1 MLSIAGRSHRS
12 HPAEPMRL
20 QAFSALIATAV
31 VVALGAP
38 LPALAQPAPTELA
51 LALRSINRQLD
62 FARARLAEADDV
74 TGTGPVERLTR
85 AEVAAY
91 TDDHPRAAMLL
102 IDLVSRPGFADHPA
116 HPEAMSLLG
125 ESLWAIGLHRAAVEA
140 LREAL
145 ASPRQIP
152 SAYRRRLAQ
161 YLARAGAGEPLDR
174 VREYWQR
181 AQAIAPPA
189 EPSDAELSLAYHYG
203 RALFRGGALDEA
215 AAVFEGIPVDGP
227 DGLRARYFRGVV
239 ALKQGETL
247 VAAEAFE
254 AARAAW
260 AARAAVELE
269 APAPSGVIEAGE
281 IEAAGPAREVTT
293 RDDAPEAALADALT
307 ADDPRRDLRRMGAV
321 IHLALARMAAAEG
334 DDARAWQLYRE
345 VSRGDPDHAQALA
358 EGTFVLFRLGEYAW
372 CVRLIDQLLA
382 GRGDDLSA
390 AQLALW
396 RAQLLARDAQYDAAR
411 ASYEALEASMKR
423 RRDELEGQLAGDQR
437 LFPAAALAWSAP
449 EDARQARQLEAELV
463 WQEETLAEAESAA
476 SALVRLAQAGGAGGA
491 GGALPTVRDGE
502 ALAARLEARL
512 AGVEA
517 QIAGLAG
524 ADSADAAELSASAAR
539 LRGRLA
545 KFRAALGRHDA
556 VFQARLARVVEAEL
570 PEVARLQAALAAE
583 TAIVAALAADLR
595 GIARVNLDAFA
606 AEALFGQVD
615 LAWWR
620 KEEIS
625 ARMRAVSAARD
636 AALRAL
642 DEAGAGEGAG
652 DAAGEPASD
661 AANPASDAATE
672 DPKPDRQTS
681 PAPGG

>member
-1 MLSIAGRSHRS
+1 MGCGR
-12 HPAEPMRL
+12 
-20 QAFSALIATAV
+20 
-31 VVALGAP
+31 
-38 LPALAQPAPTELA
+38 
-51 LALRSINRQLD
+51 
-62 FARARLAEADDV
+62 
-74 TGTGPVERLTR
+74 
-85 AEVAAY
+85 
-91 TDDHPRAAMLL
+91 
-102 IDLVSRPGFADHPA
+102 
-116 HPEAMSLLG
+116 
-125 ESLWAIGLHRAAVEA
+125 
-140 LREAL
+140 
-145 ASPRQIP
+145 
-152 SAYRRRLAQ
+152 
-161 YLARAGAGEPLDR
+161 
-174 VREYWQR
+174 
-181 AQAIAPPA
+181 
-189 EPSDAELSLAYHYG
+189 
-203 RALFRGGALDEA
+203 
-215 AAVFEGIPVDGP
+215 GIFG
-227 DGLRARYFRGVV
+227 GVV

-260 AARAAVELE
+260 AERAAAELE
-269 APAPSGVIEAGE
+269 APLPLGE
-281 IEAAGPAREVTT
+281 IEATGPAREVTT
-293 RDDAPEAALADALT
+293 RDDAAEAALADALT
-307 ADDPRRDLRRMGAV
+307 ADDPRRELRRMGAV

-411 ASYEALEASMKR
+411 TSYEALEASMKR

-476 SALVRLAQAGGAGGA
+476 SALVRLAQAGGA
-491 GGALPTVRDGE
+491 LPTVRDGE
-502 ALAARLEARL
+502 ALADRLEARL
-512 AGVEA
+512 AAVEA

-524 ADSADAAELSASAAR
+524 AEAADAAELSASAAR

-583 TAIVAALAADLR
+583 TALVAALAADLR

-615 LAWWR
+615 QAWWR

-642 DEAGAGEGAG
+642 DEAGGAG
-652 DAAGEPASD
+652 
-661 AANPASDAATE
+661 
-672 DPKPDRQTS
+672 
-681 PAPGG
+681 